1 MKPYTKVGIITT
13 LVIITTLTVSPS
25 IAAYSCSGRLLCDK
39 PNWQWYH
46 SLCSDG
52 QGGAL
57 IAWADNRSGLG
68 YDIYAQKIDINGDF
82 VWDAEGIAVCTEMGD
97 QTSTKICSDGEGGAI
112 IIWSDGRN
120 GTDRD
125 LFAQKID
132 AAGNL
137 LWNTSGN
144 FVSSASICR
153 QICSDSQ
160 GGAEFTWK
168 ESSLYL
174 ENDLYTQRINS
185 SGIIMWGSNGI
196 VVCKATKMKD
206 ELQFFCDDT
215 GTSFYTWTD
224 YRVDDDTM
232 MLTGTDIYAQ
242 SIDINGNV
250 QWQLNGTPICARE
263 GIQWLPQICTD
274 GTDGV
279 IINWVDAETF
289 QCFAQRVNSTGDGQW
304 GANGTVLVS
313 SIDWMAYQTMIS
325 DNEGGAIIAI
335 RGVFSGIYALR
346 INSNAEMVFFEHTYP
361 TEERHSVGGV
371 DMCSDG
377 KGGTFIVW
385 TIPIYGA
392 PYTYDISAQRIDS
405 NGTNFWSKSG
415 KTICNTPSDQHLG
428 NICNNGIGKVIISWE
443 DWYPGSY
450 PIEDI
455 DIYFTILKLIKGNTA
470 ISFGIFY
477 ILFLCLTTSGLVIT
491 VKRYRH

>member
-1 MKPYTKVGIITT
+1 MKTYSKVLT
-13 LVIITTLTVSPS
+13 LVFFLISVILMISPNII
-25 IAAYSCSGRLLCDK
+25 AYSCNKRIICDK
-39 PNWQWYH
+39 PNWQWQH

-52 QGGAL
+52 EGGAL
-57 IAWADNRSGLG
+57 VSWADNRSGLG
-68 YDIYAQKIDINGDF
+68 YDIYAQKIDINGLF
-82 VWDAEGIAVCTEMGD
+82 AWNTEGIAVCTEMAD

-112 IIWSDGRN
+112 VIWSDYRN
-120 GTDRD
+120 GSD
-125 LFAQKID
+125 LYAQRID
-132 AAGNL
+132 TTGNL
-137 LWNTSGN
+137 LWNASGK
-144 FVSSASICR
+144 FVSSAGYCH

-160 GGAEFTWK
+160 GGAVFTWK
-168 ESSLYL
+168 ESY
-174 ENDLYTQRINS
+174 NLYTQRINS
-185 SGIIMWGSNGI
+185 NGTVMWDSNG
-196 VVCKATKMKD
+196 VVICNATKKQD
-206 ELQFFCDDT
+206 ELQFFCDDD
-215 GTSFYTWTD
+215 GTSFFTWTD

-242 SIDINGNV
+242 KVDIDGNV

-274 GTDGV
+274 GTDGA
-279 IINWVDAETF
+279 IINWVDADTF
-289 QCFAQRVNSTGDGQW
+289 QCFAQRINSTGDGQW

-313 SIDWMAYQTMIS
+313 SIDWFVYQTMIS
-325 DNEGGAIIAI
+325 DNEGGVIIAI

-385 TIPIYGA
+385 TIPIPPIGSG
-392 PYTYDISAQRIDS
+392 PYTHDISAQRIDS